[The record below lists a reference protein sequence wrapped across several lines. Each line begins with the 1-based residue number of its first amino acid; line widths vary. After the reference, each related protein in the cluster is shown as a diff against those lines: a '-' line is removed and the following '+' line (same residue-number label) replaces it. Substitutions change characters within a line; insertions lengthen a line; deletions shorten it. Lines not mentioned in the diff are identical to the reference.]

1 MHYDVAIIG
10 AGMSGL
16 AAGIRCAYFDKRV
29 CIFERHEVYGGL
41 NSFYRLEG
49 REFDVGLHAVTNYA
63 PPRARTAPLAKL
75 FRQLRLSRDEFQL
88 HPQGWSEVRFPGAR
102 LRFSNG
108 VELLRQE
115 VAAVFPRQIDGF
127 QRLVEV
133 VAGHDVTAPERTGGW
148 ARAVLAEHL
157 SDPLLIEMLLCP
169 ILYYGS
175 PREHDLE
182 FGSFATL
189 FQAIFLEGMA
199 RPRDGVRV
207 ILKALIRKYRECG
220 GKLRTRC
227 GVRRLRTDGQ
237 RVTVLELDTDEE
249 ATADVVLS
257 SAGLF
262 ETMRLCSDAEAAP
275 PAGEVG
281 RVSFLESICCL
292 DVTPAR
298 LGHEAAIVFFND
310 SERFVYARPDDLVD
324 VRSGVICCP
333 TNFQGHEDLPE
344 GPVRMTCLANYDRWA
359 ALDEP
364 AGEVIPAGGGSR
376 CFLGGQ
382 RESLPSPDARYA
394 EAKRRCHER
403 LTESVVRFI
412 PDFRPQ
418 VVFTDTFTPRT
429 IQRYTGHLG
438 GAVYGS
444 ASKVPDGR
452 TRLRNLFV
460 CGTDQGLVGI
470 VGALL
475 SGISMA
481 NRHVLSGE

>member
-41 NSFYRLEG
+41 NSFYRLGG

-63 PPRARTAPLAKL
+63 PPEARTAPLAKL
-75 FRQLRLSRDEFQL
+75 FRQLRLSRDDFQL
-88 HPQGWSEVRFPGAR
+88 CPQGWSEVRFPGAR
-102 LRFSNG
+102 LRFRNG
-108 VELLRQE
+108 VELLQQE

-127 QRLVEV
+127 RRLVEA
-133 VAGHDVTAPERTGGW
+133 VAAHDVTAPERTTGW

-169 ILYYGS
+169 TLYYGS

-207 ILKALIRKYRECG
+207 ILKALIRKYREYG

-227 GVRRLRTDGQ
+227 GVRRLRSDGEK
-237 RVTVLELDTDEE
+237 VTRLELDTGEE

-257 SAGLF
+257 SAGFF
-262 ETMRLCSDAEAAP
+262 ETMRLCSDVESAP
-275 PAGEVG
+275 PAGEAG
-281 RVSFLESICCL
+281 RVSFVESICCL
-292 DVTPAR
+292 DVTPVQV
-298 LGHEAAIVFFND
+298 GHEAAIVFFND
-310 SERFVYARPDDLVD
+310 SERFVYAQPDDLVD

-333 TNFQGHEDLPE
+333 TNFLGHENLIE
-344 GPVRMTCLANYDRWA
+344 GPVRMTCLANYDRWVG
-359 ALDEP
+359 LDEP
-364 AGEVIPAGGGSR
+364 AYV
-376 CFLGGQ
+376 
-382 RESLPSPDARYA
+382 

-403 LTESVVRFI
+403 LVESVVRFM
-412 PDFRPQ
+412 PDFRPH
-418 VVFTDTFTPRT
+418 VVFVDTFTPRT
-429 IQRYTGHLG
+429 IHRYTGHLG
-438 GAVYGS
+438 GAVYGA